1 MYVCVSVSMSICIPE
16 KSDRNFSEENL
27 RSDDSFGFKSYKG
40 RKHGSLRSVTL
51 MALQFSHTVGPG
63 KLILLY
69 QKVLSTGKM
78 RKDDYSVFR
87 ECCETSI
94 LAMCL
99 LRWHALC

>member
-1 MYVCVSVSMSICIPE
+1 MCVCVRVHLYSR

-27 RSDDSFGFKSYKG
+27 SSDDGFGFKSYKG

-51 MALQFSHTVGPG
+51 LALQFSRTVGLG

-78 RKDDYSVFR
+78 RNDDIVFR
-87 ECCETSI
+87 ECC
-94 LAMCL
+94 
-99 LRWHALC
+99 